1 LHIDEKVD
9 RTEHEEELASSDLG
23 PSGYVSSREV
33 LRWIAS
39 IMSRFNP
46 DGCVQRTIMY
56 VYPYRNP
63 TEHLAADI
71 VSGTG
76 ARLPLT
82 FHAGGR
88 MWLDDTDPCVTDL
101 AEAIHLTGL
110 IARSLDAQVVLGTP
124 IRPEDVAFIRSQT
137 SEDQ

>member
-1 LHIDEKVD
+1 MEHDE
-9 RTEHEEELASSDLG
+9 EPASSDLG
-23 PSGYVSSREV
+23 PSGYASSREV

-39 IMSRFNP
+39 IVNRASPEGFV
-46 DGCVQRTIMY
+46 GGAIIY
-56 VYPYRNP
+56 IYSYRNP

-88 MWLDDTDPCVTDL
+88 MWLDDTDPCVIDL

-110 IARSLDAQVVLGTP
+110 IARSLGAQIVLGAP
-124 IRPEDVAFIRSQT
+124 IRPEDIAFIRSRT
-137 SEDQ
+137 SEGQ